1 MNDVQDRAEAAFFG
15 WAGET
20 SFLEIIVIGFIVC
33 FVIYVLVKLYAPIR
47 AFLNFMDVLQR
58 LPGFMD
64 QTNRRFLVLFKH
76 LDIDPREAEKDEYG
90 DEEER

>member
-1 MNDVQDRAEAAFFG
+1 
-15 WAGET
+15 
-20 SFLEIIVIGFIVC
+20 
-33 FVIYVLVKLYAPIR
+33 
-47 AFLNFMDVLQR
+47 MDVLQR

-76 LDIDPREAEKDEYG
+76 LDIDPREADKDEYG